1 MSEYSKKRREA
12 WRKRKNRVRRKI
24 HGTAERPRLT
34 VYRSLRHIYAQL
46 VDDDGGRT
54 LVACDVKKAAE
65 VDLPEGV
72 AGKRSEAYRVGRTLA
87 DLAKE
92 KGFSRVVFDRNGYLY
107 HGRVAALAQGARDG
121 GLDF

>member
-12 WRKRKNRVRRKI
+12 WRKRKYRVRRKI
-24 HGTAERPRLT
+24 HGTVERPRLT

-46 VDDDGGRT
+46 VDDEGGRT

-65 VDLPEGV
+65 VDLPEGIS
-72 AGKRSEAYRVGRTLA
+72 GKRSEAYRVGRTLA
-87 DLAKE
+87 DLAKA
-92 KGFSRVVFDRNGYLY
+92 KGFDRVVFDRNGYLY